1 MPEKKKKYLTRDQR
15 DNRTAWIMLAP
26 ALLFLAVMIAYPL
39 GKVIHDAF
47 SQVNLIK
54 PNVSG
59 FAGLDNFKTILND
72 EHFWND
78 AKNTVIWT
86 VCSVAG
92 EYIVG
97 MLAAVLLNQKFKGRA
112 IFRTCVFIPWLVPII
127 VAGMTWDWM
136 LNTDFGIVNYLLTHL
151 HIVQAPINFLG
162 DARFAMATVIF
173 VNIWRSF
180 PYYTISFLAAMQS
193 IPGDLSEAAAIDGA
207 GMFTRFFRITLPLI
221 SPMIVYLVITGFV
234 GIAGHRIHPCH
245 LDRDQLRLYLGHD
258 RGRPELR
265 YRNAADHDLS
275 LFDEKV
281 QCRRS
286 VRAVYHDVYGHDDP
300 VRILLPQTRKN
311 QQPGRLRKGRKKWA
325 VKKQGRL
332 FPPLPTF

>member
-97 MLAAVLLNQKFKGRA
+97 MLAAVLLNQKFKGRS

-207 GMFTRFFRITLPLI
+207 GMFTRFFRITLPQLK
-221 SPMIVYLVITGFV
+221 SVSLVIVFIHVIWTAINFDFIWVMTEGGPNYATETLPIMIYRYSMKKFNVGAASALSTMMFTVMTILFV
-234 GIAGHRIHPCH
+234 FYYRKREKINSQAG
-245 LDRDQLRLYLGHD
+245 
-258 RGRPELR
+258 
-265 YRNAADHDLS
+265 
-275 LFDEKV
+275 
-281 QCRRS
+281 
-286 VRAVYHDVYGHDDP
+286 
-300 VRILLPQTRKN
+300 
-311 QQPGRLRKGRKKWA
+311 
-325 VKKQGRL
+325 
-332 FPPLPTF
+332 

>member
-97 MLAAVLLNQKFKGRA
+97 MLAAVLLNQKFTGRA

-207 GMFTRFFRITLPLI
+207 GMFTRFFRITLPQLK
-221 SPMIVYLVITGFV
+221 SVSLVIVFIHVIWTAINFDFIWVMTEGGPNYATETLPIMIYRYSMKKFNVGAASALSTMMFTVMTILFV
-234 GIAGHRIHPCH
+234 FYYRKREKINSQAG
-245 LDRDQLRLYLGHD
+245 
-258 RGRPELR
+258 
-265 YRNAADHDLS
+265 
-275 LFDEKV
+275 
-281 QCRRS
+281 
-286 VRAVYHDVYGHDDP
+286 
-300 VRILLPQTRKN
+300 
-311 QQPGRLRKGRKKWA
+311 
-325 VKKQGRL
+325 
-332 FPPLPTF
+332 

>member
-59 FAGLDNFKTILND
+59 FAGLDNFKTIIND

-112 IFRTCVFIPWLVPII
+112 IFRTCVFSPWLVPII

-207 GMFTRFFRITLPLI
+207 GMFTRFFRITLPQLK
-221 SPMIVYLVITGFV
+221 SVSLVIVFIHVIWTAINFDFIWVMTEGGPNYATETLPIMIYRYSMKKFNVGAASALSTMMFTVMTILFV
-234 GIAGHRIHPCH
+234 FYYRKREKINSQAG
-245 LDRDQLRLYLGHD
+245 
-258 RGRPELR
+258 
-265 YRNAADHDLS
+265 
-275 LFDEKV
+275 
-281 QCRRS
+281 
-286 VRAVYHDVYGHDDP
+286 
-300 VRILLPQTRKN
+300 
-311 QQPGRLRKGRKKWA
+311 
-325 VKKQGRL
+325 
-332 FPPLPTF
+332 